1 MREKLSGGSGVGV
14 LGRLH
19 CEGVTGGRRSIWQVE
34 DGGAAF
40 QGEGTAGQ
48 RPGSRE
54 QHRLLENDVA
64 GGGQGW
70 ERQLERQKGRSVK
83 RLLLS
88 AEGGW
93 CVPSSTGVNRR
104 QVQATQSTSGR

>member
-54 QHRLLENDVA
+54 QHRLLENDVGARA
-64 GGGQGW
+64 GLG
-70 ERQLERQKGRSVK
+70 ETTRK
-83 RLLLS
+83 
-88 AEGGW
+88 AEGQV
-93 CVPSSTGVNRR
+93 CQTAASFSRR
-104 QVQATQSTSGR
+104 RLVCTLKHWSES